1 MSFAFNAARKVILVL
16 YAVGMLLACL
26 FVPWMGKAVILAQ
39 GTEWPEYTLGF
50 APVWSPPDDAQVDLS
65 TMGFEIVSMTI
76 LAGLAFLLAGVKV
89 AEPGRPVSRT
99 PDRSGMEVEQS
110 LRSSFWGQW
119 TLLSLKRQN
128 AWVPRAQGMALRPE
142 SKRKEAEVGYQ
153 RALALDPKLV
163 NARINLGAMYL
174 EDPPQPDKAIAALEP
189 AVALEPDAADL
200 HLNLAYAYRLGR
212 QPEKAAAHYRTVL
225 KADDNP
231 DVRFMLVEVLG
242 DAGKSDEMVAELNKL
257 LPLYDK
263 DVKRIAFIGMRFAKA
278 HAFTECVDTFNKAI
292 KLNAKDPNLWLNRG
306 LCRHELKQDEES
318 VADDYRKALE
328 IDKTFQPAWYYLGVS
343 YAAQKKRAKA
353 VDSFERCTKLGPDTP
368 VGKRAKEKWDALI
381 KEVTKH

>member
-142 SKRKEAEVGYQ
+142 SKRKEAEETLLSLFVVSFTLFCVQVSFYLMNHVFDSPWFSWLAPLGFGVLFIAFAGFYAMTLYVSYCEMEK
-153 RALALDPKLV
+153 RFWTPLALA
-163 NARINLGAMYL
+163 N
-174 EDPPQPDKAIAALEP
+174 
-189 AVALEPDAADL
+189 
-200 HLNLAYAYRLGR
+200 
-212 QPEKAAAHYRTVL
+212 TVL
-225 KADDNP
+225 CLLNWYLPRAAFRFSVIPTVTDLAIWSACTLFFCCGVF
-231 DVRFMLVEVLG
+231 VR
-242 DAGKSDEMVAELNKL
+242 LNG
-257 LPLYDK
+257 
-263 DVKRIAFIGMRFAKA
+263 R
-278 HAFTECVDTFNKAI
+278 
-292 KLNAKDPNLWLNRG
+292 
-306 LCRHELKQDEES
+306 
-318 VADDYRKALE
+318 
-328 IDKTFQPAWYYLGVS
+328 
-343 YAAQKKRAKA
+343 
-353 VDSFERCTKLGPDTP
+353 
-368 VGKRAKEKWDALI
+368 
-381 KEVTKH
+381 